1 MASYAALQGRT
12 AIVTHILKAKIS
24 ASIMIHSL
32 LSSSLLFFRVTLIL
46 YLVIA
51 IINVYRSV
59 YVLHLCRG
67 QRTIFRSRFSF
78 HYGFQGA
85 NSSCQ
90 ACVASTF
97 NQLNHVAGPTF
108 FFLLFFFFKC
118 FFSLV

>member
-1 MASYAALQGRT
+1 MASYAALQGTT

-24 ASIMIHSL
+24 ASITIHSL
-32 LSSSLLFFRVTLIL
+32 LSSPLLFFRVTLIL

-51 IINVYRSV
+51 IISVYRGV
-59 YVLHLCRG
+59 HVPHLCRG

-90 ACVASTF
+90 ACVASMF
-97 NQLNHVAGPTF
+97 NQLNHVADPTF
-108 FFLLFFFFKC
+108 FFLLFF
-118 FFSLV
+118 